1 MGAGEGDCP
10 FQFNF
15 EPETFKVGDTISYRV
30 PALGE
35 LPFVAEIKAV
45 HSDHIE
51 IASPEDPG
59 RWLRATRESRPEV
72 ADGDALS

>member
-1 MGAGEGDCP
+1 MMGTGEGDCP

-15 EPETFKVGDTISYRV
+15 EPETFKVGDTISYRA

-45 HSDHIE
+45 HSDYIE
-51 IASPEDPG
+51 IANRNSQPRRPG
-59 RWLRATRESRPEV
+59 KMAARHPGKPA
-72 ADGDALS
+72 